1 MILGI
6 FLIWWHI
13 GVTMGLYAI
22 NGGGETLDGLTEI
35 LTLLVISLLG
45 PFTSLVT

>member
-1 MILGI
+1 MILGF

-13 GVTMGLYAI
+13 GFTMGLYTI
-22 NGGGETLDGLTEI
+22 NGGGESLNGFWEI
-35 LTLLVISLLG
+35 TTLLVISLLG